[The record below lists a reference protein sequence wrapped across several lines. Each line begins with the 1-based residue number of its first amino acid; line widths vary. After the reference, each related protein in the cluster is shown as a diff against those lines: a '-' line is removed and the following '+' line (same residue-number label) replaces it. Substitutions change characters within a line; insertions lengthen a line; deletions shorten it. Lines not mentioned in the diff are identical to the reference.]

1 MQVVFPIFGKR
12 EPILGV
18 VGALQFD
25 IVEARMK
32 NEYGVTCQVDKL
44 PHIAARWIE
53 NDTGAPLRLPQGVL
67 ETVDRDERR
76 VLLFQ
81 SEWEM
86 QYTLRENPSLTL
98 LAVA

>member
-1 MQVVFPIFGKR
+1 MQVVFPIYGKR

-32 NEYGVTCQVDKL
+32 NEYGVVCQVDKL
-44 PHIAARWIE
+44 PHTSARWIGE
-53 NDTGAPLRLPQGVL
+53 GAPTSLKLPQGVL

-81 SEWEM
+81 SDWEL
-86 QYTLRENPSLTL
+86 QYTQRENPALEL
-98 LAVA
+98 FAVA